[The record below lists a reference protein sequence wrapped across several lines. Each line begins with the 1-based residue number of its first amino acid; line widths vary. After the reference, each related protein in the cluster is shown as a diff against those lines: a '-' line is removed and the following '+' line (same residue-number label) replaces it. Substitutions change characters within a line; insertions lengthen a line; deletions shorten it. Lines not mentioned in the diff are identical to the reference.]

1 MKIEP
6 SDSIANR
13 LRLAMD
19 IRNMRQVE
27 LCEKTKLPKASIN
40 QYLSGYAEPKN
51 DRLYMMADALKVNP
65 VWLLGMDVPMEL
77 PKADLTKDNAETLA
91 LFMKD
96 ERFLEY
102 MKKAHSLKH
111 EKREVL
117 YNYIDFL
124 FSTNR

>member
-1 MKIEP
+1 MKNYTNLSETSAEKIP
-6 SDSIANR
+6 SNYQKVLVDEGEF
-13 LRLAMD
+13 
-19 IRNMRQVE
+19 VE
-27 LCEKTKLPKASIN
+27 QKK
-40 QYLSGYAEPKN
+40 
-51 DRLYMMADALKVNP
+51 
-65 VWLLGMDVPMEL
+65 EL
-77 PKADLTKDNAETLA
+77 WEGFKIPDNAETLA